1 MSPHVKLV
9 SDSVAWGGTCVTDV
23 YKRRAFSDVLCELL
37 LQESIQSSSW
47 PWLVRELCFLWTW
60 VNCTS
65 TRTCDYVTKL
75 SNEPRQERGQPED
88 PPILYPEPPL
98 LSHQK
103 YSGNYFSTYTIQR

>member
-1 MSPHVKLV
+1 M
-9 SDSVAWGGTCVTDV
+9 
-23 YKRRAFSDVLCELL
+23 
-37 LQESIQSSSW
+37 
-47 PWLVRELCFLWTW
+47 
-60 VNCTS
+60 NCTS
-65 TRTCDYVTKL
+65 TRTCDYVTML